1 MGKNEDWEL
10 TDGKNWYNEI
20 QEDEIQEDE
29 IQEDEIQEDGD
40 GDEL

>member
-20 QEDEIQEDE
+20 QEDEIQED
-29 IQEDEIQEDGD
+29 GD